1 MTEHYLDFG
10 GVGPLLQLATANG
23 FPPESYRPLAT
34 YLTTRQRVLAYR
46 SRPLWPGSYPEQI
59 QSWRDL
65 AQDLLHDMASIAPPG
80 GLIGMGHSLGG
91 IMTMYAALQRPEYFR
106 ALVLVDPVIMPRL
119 SLPLLWLLR
128 QFNMDHM
135 SPLAR
140 GARRRRTVF
149 ASVAIARERFQGRGV
164 FTDFSPTALEGY
176 LEGGLRAN
184 GDGSVTLAWPSAW
197 ESRIFSLVP
206 IDTWD
211 AVARAPQPLLLIRG
225 KNSDLI
231 IDRSWRQLQRYA
243 PNAELVEID
252 GGHMVPMERPQL
264 VAEAVHR
271 FLDRVF

>member
-1 MTEHYLDFG
+1 MIEHYLDFG
-10 GVGPLLQLATANG
+10 GAGSLLQLATANG

-34 YLTTRQRVLAYR
+34 HLATRQRVLAYR
-46 SRPLWPGSYPEQI
+46 SRPLWPGRHPDQV
-59 QSWRDL
+59 QSWHDL
-65 AQDLLHDMASIAPPG
+65 AQDLLRDMTAIAPPG

-91 IMTMYAALQRPEYFR
+91 IMTMYAALRRPEYFR
-106 ALVLVDPVIMPRL
+106 ALVLVDPVIMPRF

-128 QFNMDHM
+128 RFNKHHL

-140 GARRRRTVF
+140 GARRRRTTF
-149 ASVAIARERFQGRGV
+149 DSVAVARERFQGRGV
-164 FTDFSPTALEGY
+164 FADFVTAALEGY
-176 LEGGLRAN
+176 LDGGLRAN
-184 GDGSVTLAWPSAW
+184 GDGSVTLAWSSAW

-211 AVARAPQPLLLIRG
+211 AVARVRQPLLLIRG

-231 IDRSWRQLQRYA
+231 IDRSWHQLKRYA

-271 FLDRVF
+271 FLDRVV